1 MVDLNGLKPRP
12 AWLDGIYAHIQFE
25 TLFLLLYSEL
35 YVERRKKDNI
45 YGKANVY
52 IPGGGKTGGRGFAD
66 VVLYTK
72 DNAQIYEIKPQS
84 YYNDLKKK
92 QDGEDQL
99 KRYIDTYNNNGNNP
113 GAIKGLPENVDTII
127 YKKMNYW
134 FSKNKSIIYR
144 MYDDSPGMIYYEF
157 IEENGQPST
166 VTTYELDEDTEK
178 LLTIMLI
185 SPLVGAEAI
194 AGVGEAVMNGLFFL
208 LIPQYELD
216 TIKQRYTDGCEVN
229 A

>member
-1 MVDLNGLKPRP
+1 
-12 AWLDGIYAHIQFE
+12 
-25 TLFLLLYSEL
+25 
-35 YVERRKKDNI
+35 
-45 YGKANVY
+45 
-52 IPGGGKTGGRGFAD
+52 
-66 VVLYTK
+66 
-72 DNAQIYEIKPQS
+72 
-84 YYNDLKKK
+84 
-92 QDGEDQL
+92 
-99 KRYIDTYNNNGNNP
+99 
-113 GAIKGLPENVDTII
+113 
-127 YKKMNYW
+127 
-134 FSKNKSIIYR
+134 